1 MSKLEQL
8 TQLNH
13 ELFELPLPEGVI
25 QVVPGEGNPD
35 SPVVLV
41 GHSPSG
47 ADNQSGR
54 PYTGPA
60 GEILTQLLGEAG
72 IQRHDLYI
80 TNIVKV
86 WTWKLEH
93 AIQVNRTPSAAEI
106 KAWSKVLKHELEIL
120 EPKALVCL
128 GGPTAQHFLGKNFK
142 ITQQGGRWLA
152 WPEASPFRKIVG
164 DTTLNPV
171 VMAIPQP
178 NYLMHLQEHAPE
190 AYPDARTN
198 LVAYLIQVKRV
209 LAGKLPQVNTGGFLN
224 ERPKIGYQ

>member
-1 MSKLEQL
+1 MSKSERLA
-8 TQLNH
+8 QLNR
-13 ELFELPLPEGVI
+13 ELFELTLPEGVI
-25 QVVPGEGNPD
+25 QVVPGDGNPD
-35 SPVVLV
+35 SPVILV

-54 PYTGPA
+54 PYTGSA
-60 GEILTQLLGEAG
+60 GEILNQLLGEAG
-72 IQRHDLYI
+72 MQRHDLYI

-93 AIQVNRTPSAAEI
+93 AIQVNRTPNAAEI
-106 KAWSKVLKHELEIL
+106 KAWSKVLKLELEIL
-120 EPKALVCL
+120 LPRALVCL
-128 GGPTAQHFLGKNFK
+128 GGPTAQHFLGKDFK

-152 WPEASPFRKIVG
+152 WPETSPFRKIVG

-190 AYPDARTN
+190 AYPDARAN
-198 LVAYLIQVKRV
+198 LVADLIKVKRV
-209 LAGKLPQVNTGGFLN
+209 LEGKIPELQKVGETGIPF
-224 ERPKIGYQ
+224 

>member
-1 MSKLEQL
+1 MSKTERLA
-8 TQLNH
+8 QLNR
-13 ELFELPLPEGVI
+13 ELFEMPLPEGVI
-25 QVVPGEGNPD
+25 QVVTGEGDPD

-54 PYTGPA
+54 PYSGPA
-60 GEILTQLLGEAG
+60 GEILNQLLGEAG

-86 WTWKLEH
+86 WTWRIEN
-93 AIQVNRTPSAAEI
+93 AVQVNRTPSAAEI
-106 KAWSKVLKHELEIL
+106 KAWSKVLKHELETL
-120 EPKALVCL
+120 EPRALVCL
-128 GGPTAQHFLGKNFK
+128 GGPAAQHFLGKDFK
-142 ITQQGGRWLA
+142 ITQQGGKWLE
-152 WPEASPFRKIVG
+152 WPQASPFLRIVG
-164 DTTLNPV
+164 DTAIAPL

-198 LVAYLIQVKRV
+198 LVADLIKVKRV
-209 LAGKLPQVNTGGFLN
+209 MEGKMPELKQATQADIPF
-224 ERPKIGYQ
+224 